1 MNWRTSAWLRLGWAV
16 LLVFPCLA
24 MATGPD
30 FTAAERQW
38 IKDHPVV
45 RFASDSR
52 IVPLEYLEN
61 GRYAGLVSGYLEA
74 ISRVSGLK
82 FERLATENWKES
94 EQAALDGRADMLPNA
109 IALRVD
115 EPTRERLLFTAPYF
129 SSPTLVITQA
139 SKPVILNL
147 HELDGK
153 KVAIRSGGINQY
165 ELRGRF
171 PGVELVDFPS
181 ARDALESTLRGDVYA
196 TIGSDVVYM
205 PLLRRRYVGRLSVS
219 SVVNDMPLTA
229 SMAVRKDQPL
239 LFSIVSKS
247 LEALSARE
255 TDVIYE
261 RWAEAADY
269 GKPSVASLI
278 IYRKTELAL
287 LAIAVTLLVL
297 FAWWAQTERRR
308 AKASE
313 LAKSRFL
320 AVMSHEIRTPM
331 NAVLA
336 SIEMLQPAL
345 RDPHNRKLAQTA
357 ATAAESLLG
366 LLDDVL
372 DLSKLDAHQ
381 LDLERI
387 PTDIERLARET
398 ADIARIKANE
408 KALSIRVS
416 VDNPRELGVMVDP
429 TRVRQILMNLLG
441 NAIKFT
447 REGHIDVVVRLD
459 ARTEADG
466 RLHIG
471 VSDTGI
477 GIPLSQQARLFE
489 AYAQADASTTRRYGG
504 TGLGLTI
511 CRELVEQMGGSIWLD
526 SKEGEGTTV
535 AFELPVSLV
544 AVPMEGDSAPDDRV
558 PAQSIGE
565 GTVLVVEDHPQNR
578 FVLAEQMRMLGV
590 RAVLVSDGP
599 AALRAIEDPAIRIV
613 LMDCQ
618 MPDMDGYEATRRI
631 RQREAQQG
639 LSRMP
644 VIAISAATDDEHR
657 QRMADCG
664 MDGALP
670 KPLRLN
676 DLRDVLQRWLGRTPA
691 ATPSLQA
698 SDLFELY
705 RQAIEEDEVA
715 LDSAIAANEH
725 AQALHFA
732 HRIKGAGM
740 MAGATQVSDCAEAM
754 EVLLKHS
761 AARGE
766 LETGLE
772 SLREAISRWIESAG
786 EKA

>member
-1 MNWRTSAWLRLGWAV
+1 MNWRTSAWLRLGWVA

-24 MATGPD
+24 IAADPD
-30 FTAAERQW
+30 FTSAERQW

-82 FERLATENWKES
+82 FERVATESWTES
-94 EQAALDGRADMLPNA
+94 EQAVLDGRADMLPNA
-109 IALRVD
+109 VPLRVD
-115 EPTRERLLFTAPYF
+115 RPARERLLFTAPYF

-139 SKPVILNL
+139 NKPVILNL

-153 KVAIRSGGINQY
+153 KVAIRGGGINQY

-171 PGVELVDFPS
+171 PNVELVDFPG
-181 ARDALESTLRGDVYA
+181 ARDVLESTLRGDVYA
-196 TIGSDVVYM
+196 AIGSDVVYM

-219 SVVNDMPLTA
+219 GVANDMPLTA
-229 SMAVRKDQPL
+229 SMAVRKEEPL

-278 IYRKTELAL
+278 IYRKTELTLLAAAIAL
-287 LAIAVTLLVL
+287 LAL
-297 FAWWAQTERRR
+297 FAWWAQVERRR
-308 AKASE
+308 AQVSE

-345 RDPHNRKLAQTA
+345 HDPHNRKLAQTA
-357 ATAAESLLG
+357 VTAAESLLG

-381 LDLERI
+381 LDLESM

-398 ADIARIKANE
+398 TDIARVKARE

-416 VDNPRELGVMVDP
+416 VDNPRALGAMVDP

-447 REGHIDVVVRLD
+447 HEGQIELVVRL
-459 ARTEADG
+459 EALTGDKG
-466 RLHIG
+466 RLHIS

-477 GIPLSQQARLFE
+477 GIAPSQQARLFE
-489 AYAQADASTTRRYGG
+489 AYTQADSSTTRRYGG

-535 AFELPVSLV
+535 AFELPVSLT
-544 AVPMEGDSAPDDRV
+544 AIPLQKEA
-558 PAQSIGE
+558 
-565 GTVLVVEDHPQNR
+565 
-578 FVLAEQMRMLGV
+578 
-590 RAVLVSDGP
+590 GP
-599 AALRAIEDPAIRIV
+599 A
-613 LMDCQ
+613 
-618 MPDMDGYEATRRI
+618 
-631 RQREAQQG
+631 
-639 LSRMP
+639 
-644 VIAISAATDDEHR
+644 
-657 QRMADCG
+657 
-664 MDGALP
+664 
-670 KPLRLN
+670 
-676 DLRDVLQRWLGRTPA
+676 
-691 ATPSLQA
+691 
-698 SDLFELY
+698 
-705 RQAIEEDEVA
+705 
-715 LDSAIAANEH
+715 
-725 AQALHFA
+725 
-732 HRIKGAGM
+732 
-740 MAGATQVSDCAEAM
+740 
-754 EVLLKHS
+754 
-761 AARGE
+761 
-766 LETGLE
+766 
-772 SLREAISRWIESAG
+772 
-786 EKA
+786 